1 MGVSA
6 FDIFFNSNWHKIS
19 VSDCVAISKMFTM
32 ITDYR
37 DTIEAINDKPKVV
50 IAASGMV
57 TGGRVLNYLEEFIS
71 HPETTVII

>member
-1 MGVSA
+1 
-6 FDIFFNSNWHKIS
+6 
-19 VSDCVAISKMFTM
+19 M

-71 HPETTVII
+71 HPETTVIIVGYQGKVLAVGNYLRELQR